1 MIISF
6 KMIHQVSWSKSN
18 KQTRLSFD
26 RDKPRNLEFEL
37 WFIDFGPLLWTGV
50 INWTTHYHSDKHFF
64 DNVLLEHGGPPH
76 VLPLAAEHSKSL
88 LLFELFYSRPP
99 LCLNVM
105 GGGWWPTGFYFETAK
120 SPNSTFPSEN
130 RKEH

>member
-37 WFIDFGPLLWTGV
+37 WFIDFGPLLWTGDGGV
-50 INWTTHYHSDKHFF
+50 VAHKILVTSPEANFGLFGALGFVLWT
-64 DNVLLEHGGPPH
+64 GP
-76 VLPLAAEHSKSL
+76 LPWACQL
-88 LLFELFYSRPP
+88 
-99 LCLNVM
+99 
-105 GGGWWPTGFYFETAK
+105 
-120 SPNSTFPSEN
+120 
-130 RKEH
+130 